1 MNYIELENKLK
12 KRIRN
17 RRITEMVLSVVFL
30 IIAIVFTVLR
40 DGSRTV
46 EVIGKPPFVYESVSY
61 NNDYV
66 FGMAAGYLG
75 LMWCVI
81 FLIIDLLFVKLE
93 TVGVGSDHITFY
105 KGVLRPSLYVNGS
118 NEGLSWG
125 SHYLEIPLSDG
136 TRVTASLGKWS
147 VHLTFSNG
155 RPPID
160 L

>member
-1 MNYIELENKLK
+1 MGHIELENKLK
-12 KRIRN
+12 KRIKI
-17 RRITEMVLSVVFL
+17 RRITEAVLCVVFL

-61 NNDYV
+61 NNSYV
-66 FGMAAGYLG
+66 SGMVVGYLG
-75 LMWCVI
+75 LMWCII

-93 TVGVGSDHITFY
+93 TVEVGRDHITFY

-118 NEGLSWG
+118 NDGLSWG
-125 SHYLEIPLSDG
+125 GYYLEIPLSDG
-136 TRVTASLGKWS
+136 TRATASLGKWS

-155 RPPID
+155 HPPID

>member
-1 MNYIELENKLK
+1 MEHIELENKLK
-12 KRIRN
+12 KRIKN
-17 RRITEMVLSVVFL
+17 RRIIEAVLSVVFL
-30 IIAIVFTVLR
+30 IIAIVFTSLR

-46 EVIGKPPFVYESVSY
+46 EVIGQPPFVYESVSY
-61 NNDYV
+61 NDDYV
-66 FGMAAGYLG
+66 LGMAAGYLG

-81 FLIIDLLFVKLE
+81 FLIMDLLFVKLE
-93 TVGVGSDHITFY
+93 TVEVGRDYITFY
-105 KGVLRPSLYVNGS
+105 KGILRPSLYVNGS

-136 TRVTASLGKWS
+136 TRATASLGKWS

-155 RPPID
+155 HPPID

>member
-1 MNYIELENKLK
+1 MEHIELENKLK
-12 KRIRN
+12 KRIKN
-17 RRITEMVLSVVFL
+17 RRIIEVVLSIVFL

-81 FLIIDLLFVKLE
+81 FLIIDSLFVKLE
-93 TVGVGSDHITFY
+93 TVKAGGDYITFY

-125 SHYLEIPLSDG
+125 GYYLEIPLSDG
-136 TRVTASLGKWS
+136 TKATASLGKWS

-155 RPPID
+155 RPPVD

>member
-1 MNYIELENKLK
+1 MGHIELENKLK
-12 KRIRN
+12 KRIKI

-61 NNDYV
+61 NNSYV
-66 FGMAAGYLG
+66 SGMVVGYLG
-75 LMWCVI
+75 LMWCII

-93 TVGVGSDHITFY
+93 TVEVGRDHITFY

-118 NEGLSWG
+118 NDGLLWG
-125 SHYLEIPLSDG
+125 GYYLEIPLSDG
-136 TRVTASLGKWS
+136 TGATASLGKWS
-147 VHLTFSNG
+147 VHLTVSNG
-155 RPPID
+155 HPP
-160 L
+160 LGV